1 MKKSR
6 LQELAGIAPMTSK
19 GGKGTNRAT
28 ALNEEDKFYDAD
40 KEQEND
46 EDEMPG
52 AYHDDGRP
60 IGESIT
66 SMDPKANKLHQ
77 AISEAI
83 FRIDENMNYK
93 ILADAV
99 ALMLEDG
106 YGSHNFDQ
114 FLDHLRMQLNT
125 FKQNN

>member
-1 MKKSR
+1 MKKRR
-6 LQELAGIAPMTSK
+6 LMELAGLK
-19 GGKGTNRAT
+19 
-28 ALNEEDKFYDAD
+28 EEDKFYDAD

-52 AYHDDGRP
+52 AYHDDGQP

>member
-1 MKKSR
+1 MKLNR
-6 LQELAGIAPMTSK
+6 QTLMERAGLK
-19 GGKGTNRAT
+19 
-28 ALNEEDKFYDAD
+28 EEDKFYDAD
-40 KEQEND
+40 KEQKHD
-46 EDEMPG
+46 EEDMPG
-52 AYHDDGRP
+52 GYDDEGRP
-60 IGESIT
+60 LGESIT
-66 SMDPKANKLHQ
+66 NMDPKANKLHQ